1 MEIIGRLNNIEKA
14 VKLLNQKCRLLETEN
29 NQLITAKKTLEH
41 IIEKQKLEILNL
53 EKQNKIT
60 KIAES
65 ISQEQNN
72 SFHKEIIDNLVNEI
86 DECLKLIK
94 N

>member
-29 NQLITAKKTLEH
+29 NQLITAKKTLEY
-41 IIEKQKLEILNL
+41 IIQKQKLEILNL

-72 SFHKEIIDNLVNEI
+72 SFNKEIIDNLVNEI